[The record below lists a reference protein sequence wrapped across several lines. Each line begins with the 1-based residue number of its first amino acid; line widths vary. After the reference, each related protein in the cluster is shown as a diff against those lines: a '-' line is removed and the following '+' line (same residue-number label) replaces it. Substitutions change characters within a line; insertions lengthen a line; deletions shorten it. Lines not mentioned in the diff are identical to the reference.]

1 MLRIMK
7 ETSHCPC
14 TISHEGEHALKWPFS
29 ERSKLTSASLSQVG
43 VEKLLW
49 SSCFCRVEIS
59 VHVLF
64 TLCVWGTNL
73 LQIWLAWGDLFHT
86 YFGSSVV
93 FAVCLLACSF

>member
-1 MLRIMK
+1 MLL
-7 ETSHCPC
+7 SGL
-14 TISHEGEHALKWPFS
+14 SQ
-29 ERSKLTSASLSQVG
+29 RSKLTSASLSQVG

-49 SSCFCRVEIS
+49 SSCLCRVEIS
-59 VHVLF
+59 VHGTILVLF

-93 FAVCLLACSF
+93 FAVCFLACSF